1 MDNRELSIS
10 NTLSNKNFGLIF
22 SSIFAVI
29 SVFFLFFKE
38 SVPTILIYISI
49 FFFIT
54 AILFPSTLGSLNKLW
69 FLFGQKLGSIISK
82 IIMLVIYSLTIV
94 PIGFMFKLLRKDIL
108 NIKINPDA
116 KSYWVEKEETK
127 SSIKNQ
133 F

>member
-10 NTLSNKNFGLIF
+10 NTLSNKNFGFIF
-22 SSIFAVI
+22 SGIFAAI

-54 AILFPSTLGSLNKLW
+54 AILFPSILGSLNKLW
-69 FLFGQKLGSIISK
+69 FLFGHKLGSIISK

-108 NIKINPDA
+108 NIKMNPDA